1 MLWAVA
7 PGALFVAQLW
17 PLPRGQL
24 SDPHPQDPLRKTI
37 GRSKKTLREELVDAC
52 NAGLTKIVSRQRRL
66 PFAYRIGMADGL
78 VSPAGD
84 LMAGFSFN
92 KPCLARMVAIIAT
105 VQALALGV
113 DSPSRVM
120 PSR

>member
-1 MLWAVA
+1 MVA
-7 PGALFVAQLW
+7 SPC
-17 PLPRGQL
+17 GQL
-24 SDPHPQDPLRKTI
+24 SDPRPQDPLHKAI
-37 GRSKKTLREELVDAC
+37 GRSKKTLHEELVGAC
-52 NAGLTKIVSRQRRL
+52 DAGLTKIVSRNRRL
-66 PFAYRIGMADGL
+66 PFAYRIGMADGF
-78 VSPAGD
+78 VTPAGN

-120 PSR
+120 LSR